1 VNGVNSKTMVNQR
14 GPIVQLPRFTGG
26 HRTRVVIL
34 VALVAAA
41 VPGCAHGP
49 TTPVPPASASALR
62 MANEARGIVQPHFE
76 EDYLHARLVF
86 QALPESSPDRALL
99 RNKLLTYL
107 LGGAAELDLAEL
119 TEGSLAGVDLADQL
133 LTSFRDALDLYLP
146 HELWAEKDGNDSAR
160 IPESERKLLHHAAL
174 LVQSVFGPRGN
185 EEASALAVGVL
196 MHLDPDRARWN
207 AELDTLIAWVEQ
219 GRHLMGG
226 ESDERAPPSGRGLL
240 ESIVD
245 HWATPEI
252 VARLAAAHIER
263 QQQLSH
269 LVRRPAVGGIS
280 GGAPVGEENSIDA
293 NLLNQADGVPTT
305 AVSLAA
311 IYLRA
316 QKPELA
322 CQTLQALEGK
332 PGDDAALRSLLAP
345 ISHPEKASAE
355 EFLAIARRFLPKSE
369 SLGGTSTDRVDAA
382 AAFRVMNLGL
392 AFHPQHI
399 ELLVLTSRTAR
410 LVGSPLLGFRLLEEA
425 EALMQ
430 QTKPEKAAEES
441 LSREIV
447 ELGFGLL
454 RVHMDPENVDP
465 MVAYAETLRRRLGE
479 ARGRFGDKADWLSD
493 RNVDLELA
501 KNFVD
506 AGLVDRA
513 LPIYQTAAKDADAS
527 DEIVLQLGTIL
538 QKTGDIPGAIAFLRD
553 AVDKHRPEGSNETI
567 GYVESHSKM
576 AAALGIAYD
585 LGGRPEEAAEAYQ
598 LAARGWERLMVEHM
612 RRRNR
617 NATSEALVEMGK
629 LYYLLGRREEGIEKF
644 SESLSI
650 AEDRDQSYID
660 PLSFLVQRGEID
672 AAIDIYRVLMSRPA
686 QTVSE
691 YVKVYASLWIQD
703 LSRRIGRPPEPAAD
717 AYLKTLATRKLHLR
731 PLRATAWYVLLAR
744 YATGQL
750 AYEALAAMANTTGRK
765 AELYF
770 YQAMRLLGEGKED
783 AAHTL
788 WTQVIQ
794 TKMMSFFEFE
804 MASRY
809 LRTGAPT
816 TPPTA
821 KATSLET
828 I

>member
-1 VNGVNSKTMVNQR
+1 MNGVNSGTMVNQR
-14 GPIVQLPRFTGG
+14 GPSAQLPRSTGG
-26 HRTRVVIL
+26 HRARVAIL
-34 VALVAAA
+34 AALVTASATD
-41 VPGCAHGP
+41 CAHQ
-49 TTPVPPASASALR
+49 PAKPSQPESASALR
-62 MANEARGIVQPHFE
+62 LANEARGIGQPHFE

-86 QALPESSPDRALL
+86 QALPEGSPDRAIL
-99 RNKLLTYL
+99 RSKLLTYL
-107 LGGAAELDLAEL
+107 LGGAARLDLAEL
-119 TEGSLAGVDLADQL
+119 TQGSLAGVDLADQL
-133 LTSFRDALDLYLP
+133 LTSFRDALDLYVP
-146 HELWAEKDGNDSAR
+146 RELWAEKDGNESAR
-160 IPESERKLLHHAAL
+160 IPEAERKLLHHAAL

-196 MHLDPDRARWN
+196 IHLDPDRARWN
-207 AELDTLIAWVEQ
+207 AELDTLINWVEQ
-219 GRHLMGG
+219 GRRLTGG
-226 ESDERAPPSGRGLL
+226 ESDGRTPSSGRGLL
-240 ESIVD
+240 ESIAD
-245 HWATPEI
+245 HWAPPEI
-252 VARLAAAHIER
+252 VERLATAHVDR
-263 QQQLSH
+263 QQQLSR

-280 GGAPVGEENSIDA
+280 GGAPVGDENSIDGD
-293 NLLNQADGVPTT
+293 LLAQADGVPTT

-316 QKPELA
+316 QRPELA
-322 CQTLQALEGK
+322 YRTLQNLEGK
-332 PGDDAALRSLLAP
+332 PGDDAALRALLAP
-345 ISHPEKASAE
+345 LSSPEKMSADAY
-355 EFLAIARRFLPKSE
+355 LAIARRFLPKAE

-399 ELLVLTSRTAR
+399 ELLVLTSRIAR
-410 LVGSPLLGFRLLEEA
+410 LVGAPLLGFRLLEEA
-425 EALMQ
+425 ESLMQ

-454 RVHMDPENVDP
+454 RVHMDPENMDP
-465 MVAYAETLRRRLGE
+465 MVAHAESLRRRLGE

-527 DEIVLQLGTIL
+527 EEIVLQLGTIL
-538 QKTGDIPGAIAFLRD
+538 QKSGDVPRAISFLRD
-553 AVDKHRPEGSNETI
+553 AVAKHKSESSNETI
-567 GYVESHSKM
+567 GFVESHSKM
-576 AAALGIAYD
+576 AALLGVAYD
-585 LGGRPEEAAEAYQ
+585 LGGRPEEATEVYQ

-660 PLSFLVQRGEID
+660 PLAFLVQRGEID

-750 AYEALAAMANTTGRK
+750 TYEALAAVANTTGRK

-783 AAHTL
+783 AAHAL

-809 LRTGAPT
+809 LRTGAPSA
-816 TPPTA
+816 PPTP
-821 KATSLET
+821 KAASLET

>member
-1 VNGVNSKTMVNQR
+1 MVNHR
-14 GPIVQLPRFTGG
+14 GPIVQLPRLTGG
-26 HRTRVVIL
+26 NRARVVIL
-34 VALVAAA
+34 AARVVILAALVTAF
-41 VPGCAHGP
+41 VPGCAHRP
-49 TTPVPPASASALR
+49 ATPAQPESAPALR
-62 MANEARGIVQPHFE
+62 LANEARRIGQPQFE

-86 QALPESSPDRALL
+86 QALPEGSPDRAPL
-99 RNKLLTYL
+99 RNKLLAYL
-107 LGGAAELDLAEL
+107 LGGAAKLDLAEL

-146 HELWAEKDGNDSAR
+146 RELWAEKDGSESAR
-160 IPESERKLLHHAAL
+160 IPASERKLLHHAAL

-226 ESDERAPPSGRGLL
+226 EYDERAPPSGRGLL

-252 VARLAAAHIER
+252 VERLAAAHVER
-263 QQQLSH
+263 QQQLSR

-280 GGAPVGEENSIDA
+280 GGAPVGD
-293 NLLNQADGVPTT
+293 QADGVPTP

-316 QKPELA
+316 QRPELA
-322 CQTLQALEGK
+322 YQTLRNLEGK

-345 ISHPEKASAE
+345 LSNPEKASADE
-355 EFLAIARRFLPKSE
+355 YLAIARRFLPKAE

-392 AFHPQHI
+392 SFHPQHI
-399 ELLVLTSRTAR
+399 ELLVLTSRIAR
-410 LVGSPLLGFRLLEEA
+410 LVGAPLLGFRLLEEA
-425 EALMQ
+425 EAVMQ

-465 MVAYAETLRRRLGE
+465 MVAYAESLRRRLGE
-479 ARGRFGDKADWLSD
+479 ARSRFGDKADWLSD

-527 DEIVLQLGTIL
+527 EEIVLQLGTIL
-538 QKTGDIPGAIAFLRD
+538 QKSGDIPGAIAFLRE
-553 AVDKHRPEGSNETI
+553 AVARHKPERSNETI

-576 AAALGIAYD
+576 AASLGFAYD

-598 LAARGWERLMVEHM
+598 LAAHGWERLMVAYM
-612 RRRNR
+612 QRRNR
-617 NATSEALVEMGK
+617 NATSEALVEIGK

-788 WTQVIQ
+788 WTQVLQ

-816 TPPTA
+816 TPPAA